1 MDDVVSVSSV
11 GFLLLLIAQ
20 ATVESSYTG
29 CISTNWAVGSFDWR
43 EGHECLLDLPC
54 KASRGTL

>member
-11 GFLLLLIAQ
+11 GILLLFVAQ

-29 CISTNWAVGSFDWR
+29 RISTNWAVGSFDWR
-43 EGHECLLDLPC
+43 AGHECLLNLPFRNL
-54 KASRGTL
+54 RGSL